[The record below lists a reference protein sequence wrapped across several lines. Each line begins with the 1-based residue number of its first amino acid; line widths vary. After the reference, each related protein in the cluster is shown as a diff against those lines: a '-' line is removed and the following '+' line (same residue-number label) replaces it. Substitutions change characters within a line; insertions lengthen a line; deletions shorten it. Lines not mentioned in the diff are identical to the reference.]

1 MKTQYE
7 KYPMPIKFEL
17 VKGNYDDPN
26 AIWNVVIRLRVD
38 EAKKIIND
46 TQGLK
51 FRTIAKIIN
60 EEITSIGDWEILTG
74 QERDLME

>member
-7 KYPMPIKFEL
+7 KYPSPIKFEL
-17 VKGNYDDPN
+17 VKGDYEDPN
-26 AIWNVVIRLRVD
+26 AIWEVVIRLRVD
-38 EAKKIIND
+38 DAKKIIND

-60 EEITSIGDWEILTG
+60 EEIASIGDWEILTG

>member
-26 AIWNVVIRLRVD
+26 ATWDVVIRLRNNK
-38 EAKKIIND
+38 AKDIFNN
-46 TQGLK
+46 TQGVQHK
-51 FRTIAKIIN
+51 TIVKIIN
-60 EEITSIGDWEILTG
+60 EEIASISDWEVLTG